1 MTPLSNLTKTLKQN
15 GLIKFLSHFA
25 DEFSDIILKDLSM
38 GSMGENRQVS
48 FLGKTVTNFGS
59 DSFLGLDQDPRVKE
73 ALRKGIDR
81 WGSHNGA
88 SRAFS
93 SVETNVIAEEK
104 LANWLGIE
112 SVLIYPSVTL
122 ANLGAIPGLVGKQ
135 DIVVVDQHSHNSIQE
150 GAKIAKA
157 NGSQVLFF
165 EHCDPISLSNVL
177 KSAGKYR
184 HALVTIDGIYSMSG
198 VIPPLKELNKVCM
211 DNNAILYVDDAHAT
225 GVMGTQ
231 GRGTVL
237 DAVGSYENI
246 FLVGS
251 LSKGFSCLGGFIGC
265 TTEMKSLLKW
275 RSNTFIFGGPVA
287 PPYLDAICTV
297 CDILSSGEYELI
309 IGRLK
314 RNLKILVQGLRGLGL
329 EVLGGESPI
338 VSVVVGDEEQTLKA
352 GHLLFEK
359 GFYVQS
365 VIFPAVPYHGGVLR
379 IQVNANHQQDSVK
392 ELVKAFSEL
401 IKVIE
406 FPSINTLKQAA

>member
-1 MTPLSNLTKTLKQN
+1 MTPLNKLTTTLKQS

-25 DEFSDIILKDLSM
+25 EQFSDIMLKDLSM
-38 GSMGENRQVS
+38 GAIGEDRKVD

-59 DSFLGLDQDPRVKE
+59 DSFLGLDQDDRVKA
-73 ALRKGIDR
+73 ALRNGIER

-93 SVETNVIAEEK
+93 SVETNVLAEEK
-104 LANWLGIE
+104 LAEWLGIE
-112 SVLIYPSVTL
+112 AVLIYPSVTL
-122 ANLGAIPGLVGKQ
+122 ANVGAIPGLVGKQ
-135 DIVVVDQHSHNSIQE
+135 DIIVLDQHCHNSIQE

-165 EHCDPISLSNVL
+165 EHCDPSSLAKVL
-177 KSAGKYR
+177 QSAGKYR
-184 HALVTIDGIYSMSG
+184 HALVAIDGIYSMSG

-225 GVMGTQ
+225 GVVGTK

-237 DAVGSYENI
+237 DAVGNYENI
-246 FLVGS
+246 LLVGS

-265 TTEMKSLLKW
+265 TQEMKSLLKW
-275 RSNTFIFGGPVA
+275 KSNTFIFGGPVG

-314 RNLKILVQGLRGLGL
+314 RNLNILVQGLRSQGLQ
-329 EVLGGESPI
+329 VLGGATPI

-352 GHLLFEK
+352 GHILFQK

-379 IQVNANHQQDSVK
+379 IQVNANHRPDSVK
-392 ELVKAFSEL
+392 DLVNAFKELQKE
-401 IKVIE
+401 IE
-406 FPSINTLKQAA
+406 FPTAVLKNAA